1 MSTIDLFGDRP
12 RARFRT
18 VGALR
23 AAAFRLCEA
32 TRGLRCEDLA
42 VELHESIC
50 AHFPGERG
58 ERLSAIARKRAA

>member
-1 MSTIDLFGDRP
+1 MSKVDLFGERP

-42 VELHESIC
+42 VELHESLC
-50 AHFPGERG
+50 AYFPGERDQ
-58 ERLSAIARKRAA
+58 RLADIARKRAA